1 MGALEASTELALF
14 LHQKNLLIKK
24 YEEELRNKNI
34 VDDFDGGEANQLR
47 KVIDDLRDLM
57 WLTAVEK

>member
-1 MGALEASTELALF
+1 MKNKMSNSTV
-14 LHQKNLLIKK
+14 NLLIKK

-34 VDDFDGGEANQLR
+34 MDDFDGGEANQLR